1 MTMTEPDTWFSN
13 ETATFGDRLTAA
25 REAAGLAP
33 DELARRLGV
42 RARTLAQW
50 EADAA
55 EPRANR
61 LQMLA
66 GMLNVSLMWL
76 LTGIG
81 DGLDPPAE
89 HGTGDADRQARALA
103 AVLADL
109 GRARAEAEALSGR
122 IGRIESALRA
132 AARQPSAASEGG
144 AG

>member
-1 MTMTEPDTWFSN
+1 MTRTEPDTWFSD

-25 REAAGLAP
+25 REAAGLTAA
-33 DELARRLGV
+33 ELAQRLGV
-42 RARTLAQW
+42 RARSLTQW

-76 LTGIG
+76 LTGAG
-81 DGLDPPAE
+81 DGIEPPAE
-89 HGTGDADRQARALA
+89 GAPADGRTMALTSLA
-103 AVLADL
+103 AEL
-109 GRARAEAEALSGR
+109 GRIRAEATALAGR
-122 IGRIESALRA
+122 IARIETQLRA
-132 AARQPSAASEGG
+132 TAAGRPATGSC